1 VEDFD
6 TNLFT
11 KWYEEQTNVHIE
23 WIVAPSN
30 EANEKLNL
38 LLSSGDLPDVILLD
52 LTPAQQRLYGEQ
64 GILISLNDLIEKD
77 GVQTK
82 KAFEAF
88 PEIKDRV
95 TAPDGKIYGLP
106 EVNQCYHCSMA
117 QKLWIYQPWLDKL
130 GLKMPTTTEEFEQVL
145 KAFKEKDPNGNG
157 KADEIPL
164 ASATDMWNGNL
175 DLFLMNAF
183 TLNPDNH
190 LVLND
195 GKIEVTYNKPEYREG
210 LRYLRHL
217 YEEGLI
223 APESFTQN
231 AEQLKLLGSGDT
243 VTLGAVSSALSG
255 YWADWG
261 TERNQG
267 YVTVPP
273 LKGPAGVQVT
283 PFVSVYGGG
292 KFFIT
297 KAAKNP
303 EVAFKWADALY
314 IPEVELRA
322 YYGVNGQNWRWA
334 EPGEKGIDGRPAVF
348 APLDD
353 GPKNAGWSQANQSSR
368 PNEFRFGEKRKND
381 TDVEPWLYEQTKK
394 MEPYKQD
401 PKTTVPLLFYN
412 TEQAQEIAELQ
423 ATTDKYVTEMLARF
437 ITGDAD
443 IEADWDTYVKTLD
456 KQGLPQLL
464 EIQQAAYD
472 AKYKK

>member
-1 VEDFD
+1 MFVNQREVEDFD

-23 WIVAPSN
+23 WIVAPNN

-130 GLKMPTTTEEFEQVL
+130 DLKMPTSTEEFEQVL

-164 ASATDMWNGNL
+164 VSATDMWNGNL

-195 GKIEVTYNKPEYREG
+195 GKIEVTYNKPEYLEG
-210 LRYLRHL
+210 LRYLHHL
-217 YEEGLI
+217 YQEGLI

-231 AEQLKLLGSGDT
+231 AEQLKLLGSGDE
-243 VTLGAVSSALSG
+243 VVLGTVSSALSG
-255 YWADWG
+255 YWA
-261 TERNQG
+261 R
-267 YVTVPP
+267 
-273 LKGPAGVQVT
+273 L
-283 PFVSVYGGG
+283 G
-292 KFFIT
+292 KRAQSGLCHRS
-297 KAAKNP
+297 AA
-303 EVAFKWADALY
+303 
-314 IPEVELRA
+314 
-322 YYGVNGQNWRWA
+322 
-334 EPGEKGIDGRPAVF
+334 
-348 APLDD
+348 
-353 GPKNAGWSQANQSSR
+353 
-368 PNEFRFGEKRKND
+368 
-381 TDVEPWLYEQTKK
+381 
-394 MEPYKQD
+394 
-401 PKTTVPLLFYN
+401 
-412 TEQAQEIAELQ
+412 
-423 ATTDKYVTEMLARF
+423 
-437 ITGDAD
+437 
-443 IEADWDTYVKTLD
+443 
-456 KQGLPQLL
+456 
-464 EIQQAAYD
+464 
-472 AKYKK
+472 